1 MDRVI
6 WLGIFLCIEG
16 CIQHTNGDINMPW
29 NIDLVTMVRSLIGDM
44 SSLNYSDN
52 RLRQVIAIA
61 AFEVNNSTGIE
72 KNYEINI
79 SKVSISPDPIE
90 EKDINFS
97 VMTAYKA
104 AVLVLQGEVRNQSL
118 NSISINDGTS
128 SINLTDVTR
137 SLQSLYKDLSTR
149 YEDLLNT
156 YIMEES
162 SLNGQAILGPYSPG
176 GDLINWQYHSDYR
189 ANNL

>member
-1 MDRVI
+1 
-6 WLGIFLCIEG
+6 
-16 CIQHTNGDINMPW
+16 MPW
-29 NIDLVTMVRSLIGDM
+29 NVDLVTMVRSLIGDM
-44 SSLNYSDN
+44 SSSNYSDN

-61 AFEVNNSTGIE
+61 AFEVNNSAGIQ
-72 KNYEINI
+72 KTYEINI
-79 SKVSISPDPIE
+79 SQISISPDPIE

-128 SINLTDVTR
+128 SINLTDVTK
-137 SLQSLYKDLSTR
+137 SLQSLYKDLSAR

>member
-1 MDRVI
+1 MYT
-6 WLGIFLCIEG
+6 
-16 CIQHTNGDINMPW
+16 HTSGDANMPW
-29 NIDLVTMVRSLIGDM
+29 NVDLVTMVRSLIGDM
-44 SSLNYSDN
+44 SSSNYSDN

-79 SKVSISPDPIE
+79 SQVSISPDPIE

-137 SLQSLYKDLSTR
+137 SLQSLYKDLSAR